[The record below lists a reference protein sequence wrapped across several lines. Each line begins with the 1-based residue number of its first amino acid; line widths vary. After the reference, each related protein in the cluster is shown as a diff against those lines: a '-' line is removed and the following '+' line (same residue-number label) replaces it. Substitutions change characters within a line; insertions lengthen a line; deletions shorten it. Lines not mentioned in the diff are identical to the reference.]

1 MHRQSEAV
9 EVEQGDGGGI
19 VAEVDGYRYAEG
31 AEGGGEHQFHDFGR
45 DGGSFV
51 ADGYGRT

>member
-1 MHRQSEAV
+1 MREAV

-19 VAEVDGYRYAEG
+19 VAEVDGYHSAEG